1 MKPKKNTI
9 ELDLE
14 FLDSFFGLAAKQ
26 SQPIKSLQNL
36 SQTKIRFD
44 EIFLKIVYLPI
55 IFKSF
60 FFYSRYGNFDSSA
73 MHIQHALRATEVQRK
88 YSKKSE
94 EPIEAYLDREEQAML
109 EAKHK
114 EEEDRLYKQF
124 MEQRESEKSKV
135 LTSVQEEWEV
145 ELEKLTAKFEREM
158 GKKRANR

>member
-1 MKPKKNTI
+1 
-9 ELDLE
+9 
-14 FLDSFFGLAAKQ
+14 
-26 SQPIKSLQNL
+26 
-36 SQTKIRFD
+36 
-44 EIFLKIVYLPI
+44 
-55 IFKSF
+55 
-60 FFYSRYGNFDSSA
+60 